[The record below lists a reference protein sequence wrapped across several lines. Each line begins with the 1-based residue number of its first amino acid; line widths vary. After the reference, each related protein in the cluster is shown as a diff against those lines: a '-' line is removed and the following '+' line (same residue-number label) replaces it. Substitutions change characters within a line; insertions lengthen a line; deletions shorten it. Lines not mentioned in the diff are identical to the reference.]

1 MAVSPIDTRAVLAP
15 EIARRCATLTRARV
29 LALLLG
35 SAAQWR
41 RPLARAFL
49 ADLRSMAAVLEF
61 VDPQDNRADGT
72 KKADATER
80 AEAMDGADA
89 TEEADVG
96 LATDEADVA
105 LALFCS
111 AHADGLGGS
120 NEDEWLV
127 LLPRDR
133 LPLSGSLLEPPTG
146 ASLFAVVGL
155 EFGASKRNRTLGLQ
169 QTQPPSDEPTF
180 MAPLSYSRAS
190 ID

>member
-1 MAVSPIDTRAVLAP
+1 MLCGCCS
-15 EIARRCATLTRARV
+15 
-29 LALLLG
+29 
-35 SAAQWR
+35 
-41 RPLARAFL
+41 
-49 ADLRSMAAVLEF
+49 
-61 VDPQDNRADGT
+61 
-72 KKADATER
+72 
-80 AEAMDGADA
+80 
-89 TEEADVG
+89 
-96 LATDEADVA
+96 DVA

-180 MAPLSYSRAS
+180 MAPLAYARAS
-190 ID
+190 IDTWRTVLSDGLPDQAGSMSDPSGKTGSISGLSGQPSPIVRCMRSQREFFVDCARARTTSAPRRCGMWIVKSLCE